1 MKIPHH
7 TGRSPYSTHTPDFAT
22 LPTRVARGVATFA
35 HGRANGTK
43 ARTFDRGDSGG
54 TWFFGTKAMG
64 ITSGFGKNEGL
75 FSGIGSLNL
84 LGLTVIVS

>member
-1 MKIPHH
+1 
-7 TGRSPYSTHTPDFAT
+7 
-22 LPTRVARGVATFA
+22 
-35 HGRANGTK
+35 
-43 ARTFDRGDSGG
+43 
-54 TWFFGTKAMG
+54 MG